1 MGVKLVA
8 FAFDLCRVFIVGNNE
23 CFSKKERWMDG
34 VVIKVLR
41 ERGNADL
48 SSTGVFRW
56 KSQDS
61 SVELET
67 FQLLFA
73 PRTS

>member
-1 MGVKLVA
+1 MGVKLVV
-8 FAFDLCRVFIVGNNE
+8 FAFDLCPVFIVGKCE

-48 SSTGVFRW
+48 SSTGVFR
-56 KSQDS
+56 
-61 SVELET
+61 
-67 FQLLFA
+67 
-73 PRTS
+73 

>member
-1 MGVKLVA
+1 MGVKLVV
-8 FAFDLCRVFIVGNNE
+8 FAFDLCRVFIVGNCE

-48 SSTGVFRW
+48 SSMGVFR
-56 KSQDS
+56 
-61 SVELET
+61 
-67 FQLLFA
+67 
-73 PRTS
+73 